1 MKVLL
6 QRVLNAHVD
15 VDGETVGR
23 IGRGLLAFVCA
34 ERGDTQDDVAYFAA
48 KVAKLR
54 IFADSAGKTNL
65 SVRDV
70 DGAVLA
76 ISQFT
81 LAADWRKGNRPG
93 FSAAETPERA
103 EALYEL
109 FCSTLRDEDVI
120 VETGVFGANMQ
131 VSLTN
136 DGPFTIIMDSRD

>member
-1 MKVLL
+1 MKILI
-6 QRVLNAHVD
+6 QRVLNAQVD
-15 VDGETVGR
+15 VDGETVGC

-34 ERGDTQDDVAYFAA
+34 ERGDTKDDVAYFAA

-54 IFADSAGKTNL
+54 VFADDAGKTNL

-109 FCSTLRDEDVI
+109 LCSTLRDKDVI